1 MEGGDGARSGG
12 GRHTPP
18 EKVRGSVFKVGSRCY
33 ATLLR
38 AQRLTGAAAAYG
50 GAASRVVRAVQPERV
65 SGGRHAAGTDVHGTP
80 ECGSPREGA
89 TPALGRRARARE
101 PRYGDTARQG
111 RRATSRRGAGV
122 GQPVPCSRI
131 LL

>member
-1 MEGGDGARSGG
+1 MEGGGGARRGG
-12 GRHTPP
+12 EERHTPP

-50 GAASRVVRAVQPERV
+50 VAGSVDSPAGARV
-65 SGGRHAAGTDVHGTP
+65 GGRHAAGTDVHGTP

-101 PRYGDTARQG
+101 PRYDSTAQQG
-111 RRATSRRGAGV
+111 RRPRARRDVAARRGVGVGV
-122 GQPVPCSRI
+122 GQPVP
-131 LL
+131 